1 MVSQNIC
8 SMDFDA
14 PNVTPGVPLD
24 GGAHGTHKAVYGA
37 GGEIL

>member
-1 MVSQNIC
+1 MVSQNIG
-8 SMDFDA
+8 SMEFCA
-14 PNVTPGVPLD
+14 RHVTHTVPF